1 MRKLIIFNLIIIA
14 LLLSCSK
21 NETTNPEPVTVADIL
36 LKNGEISG
44 WERTGNSWNANSSG
58 ELNTYI
64 NGAEPIYTRNGFV
77 EAIFQQ
83 YEGTVLG
90 NTVTVDLTIYDQEN
104 ASNSKNLFDELVLQL
119 VNPIDWNPGAGEEAK
134 IERFP
139 LSQKII
145 FWKSKYYVSLSISSG
160 LDEALDV
167 LKTFA
172 NNVDSKI
179 P

>member
-1 MRKLIIFNLIIIA
+1 V
-14 LLLSCSK
+14 
-21 NETTNPEPVTVADIL
+21 PVTVADIL
-36 LKNGEISG
+36 LKDGEITG
-44 WERTGNSWNANSSG
+44 WQRTGNSWNANSSG

-77 EAIFQQ
+77 EAAMQQ
-83 YEGTVLG
+83 YEGLVLG
-90 NTVTVDLTIYDQEN
+90 NSVSVELTIYDQGN
-104 ASNSKNLFDELVLQL
+104 ADNSKDLFDELVLLL

-134 IERFP
+134 VERFP
-139 LSQKII
+139 VSQKII
-145 FWKSKYYVSLSISSG
+145 FWKSKYYVSLSILSG
-160 LDEALDV
+160 LDKALEV